1 MTDSRVK
8 ATIVRIQATPT
19 IVAERLL
26 SSLAAEGVTG
36 SVTATEACFEV
47 EVADADGTPLL
58 GRVAAALD
66 RLALTEARSLVPERT
81 GPLSFAL
88 RPAAG

>member
-1 MTDSRVK
+1 MNDSRAK
-8 ATIVRIQATPT
+8 ATIIRIQATPT

-36 SVTATEACFEV
+36 SMIATGACFEL
-47 EVADADGTPLL
+47 EVPEADELPLVR
-58 GRVAAALD
+58 RVAAALD
-66 RLALTEARSLVPERT
+66 RVVLAEARSLVPERT
-81 GPLSFAL
+81 GPMSFAL